1 MLKVALRSLAL
12 FAILS
17 GLVVHAQDPLRPETR
32 QELWTSIGVRGKVP
46 VFLHPIVG
54 DEVIRRL
61 RLSGDLGYRSADVF
75 FAGRQIYVDL
85 GARYKVN
92 DWLNVGTEF
101 RNAHRP
107 DGTIRNR
114 LGLMAD
120 LSHDIQRYSLGY
132 RLNYQHNFLEWGQ
145 VREVFRN
152 RFQLGYNIRKWK
164 LDPTFSVEFFTWA
177 GNKGL
182 SYFGTRYKLGTELS
196 PGKGQE
202 LNLALVYDRQRDVA
216 WPVYR
221 LIYSVDYVIY
231 LNKF

>member
-1 MLKVALRSLAL
+1 MLRTSFWPFLVMAL
-12 FAILS
+12 LS
-17 GLVVHAQDPLRPETR
+17 GLQAIAQEPLRPETR

-46 VFLHPIVG
+46 AFLHPIVS

-61 RLSGDLGYRSADVF
+61 RFSGDLGYRSADVF
-75 FAGRQIYVDL
+75 FAGRQIYLDL
-85 GARYKVN
+85 GARYKLK
-92 DWLNVGTEF
+92 DWLNVGAEF

-107 DGTIRNR
+107 DGTVRNR

-120 LSHDIQRYSLGY
+120 LSHDVERFALGY
-132 RLNYQHNFLEWGQ
+132 RFTYQHNFLEWGQ

-152 RFQLGYNIRKWK
+152 RFELGYNIPKWK
-164 LDPTFSVEFFTWA
+164 LDPAFSVEFFTWA

-182 SYFGTRYKLGTELS
+182 SYFGTRYKLGTEWS
-196 PGKGQE
+196 PGKGQA
-202 LNLALVYDRQRDVA
+202 LNLALIYDRQRDVA